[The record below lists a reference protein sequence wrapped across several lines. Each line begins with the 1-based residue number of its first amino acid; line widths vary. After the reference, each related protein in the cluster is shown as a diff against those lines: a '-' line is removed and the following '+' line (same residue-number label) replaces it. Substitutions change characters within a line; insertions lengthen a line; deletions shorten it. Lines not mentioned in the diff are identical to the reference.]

1 MVLFLYIIIIIKI
14 INFRDFQH
22 KESNRETNKKKKK
35 SMKFTVTV
43 NAKELSRFP
52 EHKLKADTKKLK

>member
-1 MVLFLYIIIIIKI
+1 MVLFLYIIIIKI

-22 KESNRETNKKKKK
+22 SQIERETNKKKKK
-35 SMKFTVTV
+35 INEVHSHCH

-52 EHKLKADTKKLK
+52 EHKLKANTKKLK